1 MNCLLLGRG
10 FLHRFHPFRP
20 VLCEDS
26 ASAATTITSQFKL
39 NYRQIFIGSSL
50 GLAAG
55 FALGKLGRLFIVAC
69 SAVFATIA
77 YINSKGLI
85 RINWPQLQQQVIG
98 PTEQYTGFHFPSS
111 GRFNTQS
118 TFPTI
123 RNWICTNPNFKLS
136 FFSAMYVGFVSS

>member
-77 YINSKGLI
+77 
-85 RINWPQLQQQVIG
+85 V
-98 PTEQYTGFHFPSS
+98 
-111 GRFNTQS
+111 
-118 TFPTI
+118 
-123 RNWICTNPNFKLS
+123 
-136 FFSAMYVGFVSS
+136 SA